1 MLHIFNLHKAFGD
14 RVLFDKVSWQLQPG
28 MRVGLCGPNGAG
40 KTTLL
45 KMLSGEVEPDAGEIS
60 RPNGLTVGYLPQ
72 DGLTHAGR
80 TLYGEASRAF
90 EPLLAL
96 QAELRELE
104 AQLADT
110 SLPAAEHD
118 ASLDRY
124 SEVQTAFQ
132 DRDGYGI
139 EAKVDAVLRGLGF
152 EGTDFEK
159 PTETF
164 SGGWQMR
171 IALAKLLLRRPRL
184 LLLDEPTN
192 HLDLEARNW
201 LEEFLVDYPDPVVL
215 VSHDRYFLDSVVTE
229 IAEVG
234 LRTLTEFRGTYSAYL
249 TEREARIARLREAKK
264 QQDEEVARMRMFID
278 RFRYKATK
286 AKQVQSRVKMLEKI
300 TPIEVPPARKR
311 VHFKF
316 PASAKSGR
324 TVIELRDIGKAYGD
338 VRVFGRANV
347 HIERGDRVAL
357 VGPNGAGKSTLMRML
372 SGVEAPDRGERVE
385 GYRVITQYFAQDE
398 ATRLDG
404 SLTVYETLASGSPV
418 DMVPAIRN
426 ILGGF
431 LFTEDDVY
439 KPVKVLSGG
448 ERTRLAV
455 ARMLLRPSNTLILDE
470 PTNHLDIDST
480 DVLLDALTDYG
491 GTLIFVSHDR
501 YFVDRL
507 ATKIIDIGHGEAVL
521 YPGNYEDFRW
531 SREQATD
538 GSPPAGAE
546 PNAGGRATN
555 RRAGNATDRDS
566 GGQGR
571 EAVTARSVHSAI
583 PFRTGCRG
591 RGGEPQATPR
601 SGARR
606 RSVPARGAARG
617 LVRPQRRR
625 AQAAAGGNAP
635 AAAQAGRTPQAH
647 RRHGETHRRAGGRD
661 PQARSRHGG
670 PRLLHR
676 PGVGRRGGEAP
687 PGTDVGGRRP
697 DEPVGSTRAGGR
709 RASAAVVNARRRN
722 RSPEPDGLVGT
733 ALSGGSLHRRTQPRE
748 FRGTSSW
755 RRGLGPNAEPCDGF
769 GGATLAGASC
779 DKAR

>member
-1 MLHIFNLHKAFGD
+1 MLHISNLHKAFGD

-28 MRVGLCGPNGAG
+28 QRIGLCGPNGAG

-45 KMLSGEVEPDAGEIS
+45 KMLSGEVEADAGEIA
-60 RPNGLTVGYLPQ
+60 RPNDLTVGYLPQ

-80 TLYGEASRAF
+80 TLYDETSRAF

-96 QAELRELE
+96 QAELGELE
-104 AQLADT
+104 TKLGDT
-110 SLPAAEHD
+110 SLSQSEHD
-118 ASLDRY
+118 AALDRY

-152 EGTDFEK
+152 ETTDFGK

-201 LEEFLVDYPDPVVL
+201 LEEFLIDYPDAVVL

-264 QQDEEVARMRMFID
+264 RQDEEVARMRLFID

-300 TPIEVPPARKR
+300 APIEVPPARKR

-324 TVIELRDIGKAYGD
+324 TVVELRDVAKAYGD
-338 VRVFGRANV
+338 VRVFERANV

-372 SGVEAPDRGERVE
+372 SGVEAPDRGERLE
-385 GYRVITQYFAQDE
+385 GYRVVTQYFAQDE

-439 KPVKVLSGG
+439 KRVKVLSGG

-507 ATKIIDIGHGEAVL
+507 ATKIIDIGHGEATA
-521 YPGNYEDFRW
+521 YPGN
-531 SREQATD
+531 SRVPLEPEQAA
-538 GSPPAGAE
+538 GGAHPACGRPPAADRAGRERLPRARQADRNPPHPDGAHGLRKPPPQRGRHQNSPADRPGPRSRPIRQTAL
-546 PNAGGRATN
+546 PNDKQPHTGSSAPDRRRPSRTRQRRGHGPGAAPPSTSGCRW
-555 RRAGNATDRDS
+555 RRAGN
-566 GGQGR
+566 
-571 EAVTARSVHSAI
+571 SASS
-583 PFRTGCRG
+583 RG
-591 RGGEPQATPR
+591 SASASPT
-601 SGARR
+601 SNGASQSAKR
-606 RSVPARGAARG
+606 RSASWKRRWRPPASSRI
-617 LVRPQRRR
+617 RPRPTRRSSVI
-625 AQAAAGGNAP
+625 
-635 AAAQAGRTPQAH
+635 
-647 RRHGETHRRAGGRD
+647 
-661 PQARSRHGG
+661 RS
-670 PRLLHR
+670 
-676 PGVGRRGGEAP
+676 
-687 PGTDVGGRRP
+687 
-697 DEPVGSTRAGGR
+697 
-709 RASAAVVNARRRN
+709 
-722 RSPEPDGLVGT
+722 
-733 ALSGGSLHRRTQPRE
+733 
-748 FRGTSSW
+748 
-755 RRGLGPNAEPCDGF
+755 
-769 GGATLAGASC
+769 
-779 DKAR
+779 